1 MGLDI
6 ERHLERLRVDGSN
19 TASTRA
25 PEYPPDA
32 YFKRVIG
39 VSFTWLFVA
48 LAVVA
53 TIGDYLLFGNPDTG
67 IPYNYPLPAGLLYI
81 IAVLFILRRFYAT
94 FISAKEELLSI
105 IDRSSADNVVFD
117 RDSDVTPE
125 QINEEVNAVMSVAFS
140 PITILV
146 GGFVGGVFSLG
157 VMWAADVFQ
166 YFPYMMMNY
175 AYGAGHGFFY
185 GPILGSVYM
194 IYKLSTEYIVD
205 IDILDPDGVGGY
217 GDIGTAIIN
226 LIIYGIF
233 LVTLDFVILSS
244 VTFVDEPVFQTLVF
258 VLYVVMIAFLLGI
271 TVLGILSI
279 RRRLLA
285 IRERKTEMMRDE
297 FKSIEE
303 RYWRKLEDN
312 VSPQPESAHI
322 DTMET
327 MYNRLHSMELWPI
340 NLASLSRLLLSAGSS
355 GAIALYKAGFIG
367 APL

>member
-1 MGLDI
+1 MDIKRNLD
-6 ERHLERLRVDGSN
+6 RLRVDDVNAAYDRS
-19 TASTRA
+19 

-32 YFKRVIG
+32 YFQRLFGI
-39 VSFTWLFVA
+39 SFTRLFVV
-48 LAVVA
+48 LAVFA

-67 IPYNYPLPAGLLYI
+67 IPYNYPLLAGFLYI
-81 IAVLFILRRFYAT
+81 VAVLFILRRFHAT
-94 FISAKEELLSI
+94 FISAKGDLLSI
-105 IDRSSADNVVFD
+105 IDRGSADNVVFD

-125 QINEEVNAVMSVAFS
+125 QINEEVNSVMSVAFS
-140 PITILV
+140 PITILI

-157 VMWAADVFQ
+157 VMWATDVFQ

-185 GPILGSVYM
+185 GPVIGSVYL
-194 IYKLSTEYIVD
+194 IYKLSSEYIVD

-233 LVTLDFVILSS
+233 LVTLDFIILSS
-244 VTFVDEPVFQTLVF
+244 VTFVEEPVFQTVVF
-258 VLYVVMIAFLLGI
+258 ALYAVMIAFLLAV

-279 RRRLLA
+279 RRRLLE
-285 IRERKTEMMRDE
+285 IRERKTEVMRDE

-303 RYWRKLEDN
+303 RYWRKLQEN
-312 VSPQPESAHI
+312 VSPQPESDHI
-322 DTMET
+322 NTMET

-340 NLASLSRLLLSAGSS
+340 NLASLSRLLLSAASS
-355 GAIALYKAGFIG
+355 GAIALYQAGFIEL
-367 APL
+367 PL